1 MLYLRAN
8 SSKAIATLKVD
19 PLLVSIPS
27 VIGARLRAFVMFLIP
42 VINISKTAM
51 ASCNDMKYFCL
62 GKVLSICG
70 KKIKKNHYKYIRKLF
85 KRESQPI
92 SDTNACAQ
100 VRDRL
105 DQEIKIFHLEDRLFS
120 FRLRIK
126 KKITIILVITIII
139 ILITIIYL

>member
-1 MLYLRAN
+1 
-8 SSKAIATLKVD
+8 
-19 PLLVSIPS
+19 
-27 VIGARLRAFVMFLIP
+27 
-42 VINISKTAM
+42 M

-70 KKIKKNHYKYIRKLF
+70 KKIKKNHYKQIRKLF

-126 KKITIILVITIII
+126 KKNNNHTGNYDNNNTDNDNLSIKIPKIAFLQVRKTIQVNV
-139 ILITIIYL
+139 LIK

>member
-19 PLLVSIPS
+19 PLLVSISS
-27 VIGARLRAFVMFLIP
+27 VIGARLRAFVIFLIP
-42 VINISKTAM
+42 VMNISKTAM

-70 KKIKKNHYKYIRKLF
+70 KKIKKKSLQIDK
-85 KRESQPI
+85 KIIQAREP
-92 SDTNACAQ
+92 TNFGHKCAQ

-105 DQEIKIFHLEDRLFS
+105 DQEIKIFYLEARLFS
-120 FRLRIK
+120 FRIRI
-126 KKITIILVITIII
+126 
-139 ILITIIYL
+139 